1 MVDGY
6 GMHLDVRRQL
16 ARDVHGD
23 GDGRITPMW
32 TDLTMWAVL
41 AGQHELAIELWSKA
55 ESPLRAAL
63 MASQLCQRLA
73 KEPLLRAD
81 SKELG
86 VSFIR
91 RDILYT
97 TTYFIHGVSFIRCAR
112 TGTRCACNVHM
123 RAHTTCTHMT
133 CTYTRTRT

>member
-1 MVDGY
+1 VRSKTDKLTAHLQAWPGWGHAQQVLCKMVDGY

-97 TTYFIHGVSFIRCAR
+97 TTYFILR
-112 TGTRCACNVHM
+112 
-123 RAHTTCTHMT
+123 HTLYMA
-133 CTYTRTRT
+133 

>member
-1 MVDGY
+1 M
-6 GMHLDVRRQL
+6 
-16 ARDVHGD
+16 HGD

-86 VSFIR
+86 VR
-91 RDILYT
+91 
-97 TTYFIHGVSFIRCAR
+97 FIRCAR